1 VQTTPKLIVITG
13 ATAGIGLAAARA
25 LCARGAQVIGIG
37 RSAERCAQ
45 AEQLIRAETP
55 AADIRYHLADLSS
68 LRQVRALAAGLCAEL
83 PRLDVLINNAGTVA
97 SGYTATEDNYELQFA
112 VNHLAPFLL
121 TRRLL
126 PLLRAAPDA
135 RVVTVSS
142 ASHRSG
148 RIHWQDV
155 MLRQRYN
162 PLTAYQQSKVAN
174 VLFSAEFNR
183 RYTSPSLRAYAADPG
198 LVNTDIGL
206 KGTQGLVRW
215 FWNLRRGGGQSPPQG
230 AATAVHLASQVL
242 DGQRGALYWAD
253 CRPAMPSKYAL
264 RADEAARLWQLSL
277 RLCGEEGA

>member
-121 TRRLL
+121 TRRGL
-126 PLLRAAPDA
+126 PRMRAWSPSAPPRTA
-135 RVVTVSS
+135 PGASTGRMSCS
-142 ASHRSG
+142 ASATTR
-148 RIHWQDV
+148 
-155 MLRQRYN
+155 
-162 PLTAYQQSKVAN
+162 
-174 VLFSAEFNR
+174 
-183 RYTSPSLRAYAADPG
+183 
-198 LVNTDIGL
+198 
-206 KGTQGLVRW
+206 
-215 FWNLRRGGGQSPPQG
+215 SPP
-230 AATAVHLASQVL
+230 TSSP
-242 DGQRGALYWAD
+242 R
-253 CRPAMPSKYAL
+253 
-264 RADEAARLWQLSL
+264 
-277 RLCGEEGA
+277 